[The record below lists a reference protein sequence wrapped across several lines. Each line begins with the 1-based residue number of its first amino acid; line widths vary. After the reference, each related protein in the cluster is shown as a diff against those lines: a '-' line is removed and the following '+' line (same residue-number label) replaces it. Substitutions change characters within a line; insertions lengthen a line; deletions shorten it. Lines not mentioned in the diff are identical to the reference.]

1 MICAEPLTHVAYGPC
16 GHRDACVECVARL
29 RFVMDDA
36 RCVICQQQ
44 CPSVF
49 ATRAMGDY
57 TETIG
62 ASAFSEL
69 PKRALRKELHHDKQ
83 LNMFFDDQVVCRKV
97 ESLRGLQCS
106 VCPTDGAHQNFTT
119 LKQLKQHL
127 RERHERTFCDVCLE
141 GRKVFVTQQ
150 LVYTRAQLDSHK
162 FGKCDAIDEPL
173 GGFKGH
179 PSCRFC
185 KGKCFYD
192 ESVIYAHMQS
202 AHETCHLCRRASPDT
217 YTYYKDYNELEG
229 HYNKTHFPCLHPEC
243 LQKKFVVFHS
253 PQELKNHE
261 GVEHGRQMSKTERKE
276 ALRLHVDFNVGF
288 TSDGSGGFGFGG
300 SAGGAQGRGG
310 YHTGGHAGNDSDAAR
325 RQDERVARAA
335 GGATA
340 TERAQLEAVLR
351 ASRED
356 ESYNAQPAPPSM
368 EEFPDLGGGG
378 GSRAGGLQVGG
389 WAGRS
394 GNVASSRMGRQAS
407 LSGYSSGPAIRN
419 AEEFPS
425 LGGSRA
431 AASVPSR
438 NRQPAPMPEGLPIRA
453 SEHLRQKFA
462 SMANGASAEG
472 GGGST
477 NRAPIVPPATDAS
490 NFPVLGGNLAGA
502 PGGNSIGFP
511 KRTKASQIF
520 LKREKNAR
528 RLVPSSGDT
537 NTNDAREEED
547 AFVPVVDTK
556 RGGRWNSGALG
567 IGVPDRDGNMPTNT
581 NGKGPSKKA
590 VQQAQEQADAF
601 AINAAD
607 RAARN
612 DRLVSSVRTALD
624 KHGASFEVFVNLS
637 TQFKDGRI
645 TGIGY
650 LTKVTAMGV
659 RSGEIK
665 ELASLMPDFGKQQEL
680 FKAIVVSERVRRKDE
695 GVGSSIDAAAALLF
709 GNARTGNNSST
720 TGSTDGNGNR
730 NDTNNNSVWNCV
742 SCTFRNEA
750 SKVRCDVCDFPAMGG
765 GVRTSTGEELG
776 VGGKKQGKK
785 GKGVKISLTAVGGV
799 GVNFL
804 DKFIGGKEKSAWG
817 G

>member
-192 ESVIYAHMQS
+192 ESVIYTHMQS

-217 YTYYKDYNELEG
+217 YTYYEDYNELEG

-300 SAGGAQGRGG
+300 GGGSAGGAQGRGG

-325 RQDERVARAA
+325 RRDERVARAA

-356 ESYNAQPAPPSM
+356 ESYSAQPAPPSM

-389 WAGRS
+389 
-394 GNVASSRMGRQAS
+394 
-407 LSGYSSGPAIRN
+407 
-419 AEEFPS
+419 
-425 LGGSRA
+425 
-431 AASVPSR
+431 
-438 NRQPAPMPEGLPIRA
+438 
-453 SEHLRQKFA
+453 
-462 SMANGASAEG
+462 G
-472 GGGST
+472 GGGTQWECRVVAHGKTSVVE
-477 NRAPIVPPATDAS
+477 RVLERSRDSKRGRVPVARWKPGGGECSVAEPATRANAGRAS
-490 NFPVLGGNLAGA
+490 HK
-502 PGGNSIGFP
+502 SIGALTP
-511 KRTKASQIF
+511 EV
-520 LKREKNAR
+520 REHGERRVRGRRR
-528 RLVPSSGDT
+528 RLDKSRPDCSSRDGRVQLPGT
-537 NTNDAREEED
+537 RRK
-547 AFVPVVDTK
+547 P
-556 RGGRWNSGALG
+556 RGGTRG
-567 IGVPDRDGNMPTNT
+567 
-581 NGKGPSKKA
+581 
-590 VQQAQEQADAF
+590 
-601 AINAAD
+601 
-607 RAARN
+607 
-612 DRLVSSVRTALD
+612 
-624 KHGASFEVFVNLS
+624 
-637 TQFKDGRI
+637 
-645 TGIGY
+645 
-650 LTKVTAMGV
+650 
-659 RSGEIK
+659 
-665 ELASLMPDFGKQQEL
+665 
-680 FKAIVVSERVRRKDE
+680 
-695 GVGSSIDAAAALLF
+695 
-709 GNARTGNNSST
+709 
-720 TGSTDGNGNR
+720 
-730 NDTNNNSVWNCV
+730 
-742 SCTFRNEA
+742 
-750 SKVRCDVCDFPAMGG
+750 
-765 GVRTSTGEELG
+765 
-776 VGGKKQGKK
+776 
-785 GKGVKISLTAVGGV
+785 
-799 GVNFL
+799 
-804 DKFIGGKEKSAWG
+804 
-817 G
+817 